1 MKTIK
6 ALSRYYY
13 IGLVIGYFTKKN
25 VLDWTDRTIEGNKQ
39 FPYELIEISLS
50 SHKPSVDIA
59 SKLKQI
65 YGEEILQEPLYQL
78 LGELVNDFEM
88 GRIAEEELFTYLS
101 GLHYQESE
109 IVLDED
115 LSDSL
120 NRLDDAY
127 YLASEGI
134 YGDVKTVCEE
144 GIDELNK
151 YKEYIGRIKE

>member
-1 MKTIK
+1 MKKIK
-6 ALSRYYY
+6 VLLRYYY
-13 IGLVIGYFTKKN
+13 IGLVIGYFTKKDI
-25 VLDWTDRTIEGNKQ
+25 LTWADRIIAENEQ

-50 SHKPSVDIA
+50 GNKPSVDIA

-78 LGELVNDFEM
+78 LGELINDFETE
-88 GRIAEEELFTYLS
+88 RTTEEEFFTYLS
-101 GLHYQESE
+101 SLHYQESE

-134 YGDVKTVCEE
+134 YGDVKIVCEE
-144 GIDELNK
+144 AVNELSK
-151 YKEYIGRIKE
+151 YKEHIGRIKE